1 MVVAILSLIAGGGLL
16 LIGAE
21 SLIRGASKLAGLLGI
36 PPLIIG
42 LTIVA
47 YGTSAPELA
56 VSLQSTLGGQGDIAL
71 GNVIGSNIFNV
82 LMILGISALVAPLRV
97 AQQLIRLD
105 VPIMIGISAL
115 MFFFALDRLLQPS
128 DGLIL
133 VIGSVVYTLFLLYQ
147 SRKETDADVQAEY
160 ELEYGSKSEAKLA
173 WLYNLG
179 FLVLGALTLV
189 LGSRLFV
196 AGAIDI
202 ANAIGIS
209 QVVIGLTIVAMGT
222 SLPELATSMVAT
234 FRGERD
240 IAVGNVVGSNIFN
253 MLTVIGVAALTS
265 GGGLSI
271 PPAVLNFDL
280 PVMVAVAVACIPIF
294 ATGNVI
300 SRWEGFLFIG
310 YYVAYATFLI
320 LRAADH
326 EHLEIYSRVMLLFVI
341 PITIITLITVV
352 ARYWPKRH
360 SEQDNDSPNPSV
372 LPRDTHHR

>member
-1 MVVAILSLIAGGGLL
+1 MVVAILLLIAGGGLL
-16 LIGAE
+16 LVGAE
-21 SLIRGASKLAGLLGI
+21 SLVRGASKLAGLLGI

-105 VPIMIGISAL
+105 VPIMIGISGL
-115 MFFFALDRLLQPS
+115 IFFFALDRSLQPS

-133 VIGSVVYTLFLLYQ
+133 VIGSVVYTLFLLVQ
-147 SRKETDADVQAEY
+147 SRKETDVDVQAEY
-160 ELEYGSKSEAKLA
+160 EHEYGNRSEVKLA

-179 FLVLGALTLV
+179 FLLLGALTLV

-196 AGAIDI
+196 SGAVDI
-202 ANAIGIS
+202 AETIGVS
-209 QVVIGLTIVAMGT
+209 QIVIGLTVVAMGT

-234 FRGERD
+234 VRGERD

-253 MLTVIGVAALTS
+253 LLTVIGVAALTS
-265 GGGLSI
+265 TGGLAI
-271 PPAVLNFDL
+271 PNAVLNFDL

-294 ATGNVI
+294 VTGNVI
-300 SRWEGFLFIG
+300 SRWEGFLFVG
-310 YYVAYATFLI
+310 YYVAYATYLI
-320 LRAADH
+320 MRAADH
-326 EHLEIYSRVMLLFVI
+326 EHLEIFSRVMLLFVI
-341 PITIITLITVV
+341 PITVITLITVL

-360 SEQDNDSPNPSV
+360 AAKDTDVSQSST
-372 LPRDTHHR
+372 LPGDTHHR

>member
-1 MVVAILSLIAGGGLL
+1 MVVAILLLVAGGGLL
-16 LIGAE
+16 LVGAE
-21 SLIRGASKLAGLLGI
+21 SLVKGASRLAGLFGI

-56 VSLQSTLGGQGDIAL
+56 VSVQSTLNGQGDIAL

-82 LMILGISALVAPLRV
+82 LMILGISALVAPLQV

-105 VPIMIGISAL
+105 VPIMIGMSSL
-115 MFFFALDRLLQPS
+115 VLLFALDRSLQAS
-128 DGLIL
+128 DGIIL
-133 VIGSVVYTLFLLYQ
+133 VIGSVAYTLFLLYQ

-160 ELEYGSKSEAKLA
+160 EQEYGNRSPGRLSWIK
-173 WLYNLG
+173 NLG
-179 FLVLGALTLV
+179 LMLLGGFTLV
-189 LGSRLFV
+189 FGSRLFIT
-196 AGAIDI
+196 GAVDI
-202 ANAIGIS
+202 AETMGVS
-209 QVVIGLTIVAMGT
+209 QLIIGLTIVAGGT

-234 FRGERD
+234 MRGERD

-253 MLTVIGVAALTS
+253 LLAVIGAASLLS
-265 GGGLSI
+265 SEGLSI

-294 ATGNVI
+294 ATGNII

-310 YYVAYATFLI
+310 YYVAYTTYLI

-326 EHLEIYSRVMLLFVI
+326 ESLEIFSRVMLLFVI
-341 PITIITLITVV
+341 PITVITLVTVLL
-352 ARYWPKRH
+352 RYLPKKRQATLP
-360 SEQDNDSPNPSV
+360 EDPPALPKDS
-372 LPRDTHHR
+372 HH